1 MRLPFEERLKT
12 STSRRERR
20 QAGRPR
26 NPTLRE
32 RRREEILDVA
42 ARLFSERGYHEV
54 DVQTVADELGVGKGT
69 VYRYFARK
77 EELFLAA
84 VDRVVRRLKSAVDA
98 RIEGIH
104 DPMERIAGAIRAYLE
119 FFARNTLFVELLI
132 QERAQFKDRS
142 QPTYFEY
149 RDVNIGPWRQ
159 LLRDLIAQGRIR
171 PIPVERI
178 ITVISDLLYGT
189 MFTNYFTRRR
199 SSFRAQAADI
209 LDITF
214 FGILSDSERSVR
226 SLEAA
231 SGRGQQKRG

>member
-1 MRLPFEERLKT
+1 MRLPIEEHAKT
-12 STSRRERR
+12 PVNPRRV
-20 QAGRPR
+20 GRPK
-26 NPTLRE
+26 NPLLQE
-32 RRREEILDVA
+32 RRRDEILDVA
-42 ARLFSERGYHEV
+42 ARLFAEQGYHQV

-98 RIEGIH
+98 RIEGVD

-119 FFARNTLFVELLI
+119 FFAKNSLLVELLI

-159 LLRDLIAQGRIR
+159 LLQELIAQGRIR
-171 PIPVERI
+171 AMPVERI

-199 SSFRAQAADI
+199 SSFRTQAADI
-209 LDITF
+209 LDIAF
-214 FGILSDSERSVR
+214 YGILSDQERSARSRDAAAVR
-226 SLEAA
+226 
-231 SGRGQQKRG
+231 GRQKRG